1 MSKVKEPGVI
11 YRVSL
16 DSALG
21 GINVMTV
28 VLVGVETT
36 DPLEGN
42 YSCLGDLPMWV
53 QEKLAM
59 LMMLTSPGG
68 PVEGIGKRIDRNTF
82 CVYP

>member
-28 VLVGVETT
+28 GLVGVETT

-82 CVYP
+82 WVYP

>member
-16 DSALG
+16 DSAKG
-21 GINVMTV
+21 NINVMTV
-28 VLVGVETT
+28 GLVGVETR
-36 DPLEGN
+36 DPLEGD
-42 YSCLGDLPMWV
+42 YSCLGELPMWV

-82 CVYP
+82 WVYP

>member
-1 MSKVKEPGVI
+1 MSKVEEPGVI

-16 DSALG
+16 DSAEG

-28 VLVGVETT
+28 GLVGVETR
-36 DPLEGN
+36 DPMEGE
-42 YSCLGDLPMWV
+42 YRTLGELPMWV

-68 PVEGIGKRIDRNTF
+68 PVEGIGQRIDRNTF
-82 CVYP
+82 WVYP

>member
-1 MSKVKEPGVI
+1 MSKVKEPGGI

-28 VLVGVETT
+28 GLVGVETT

-82 CVYP
+82 WVYP